1 MNQVSLLIM
10 LFAALITPML
20 MARFKINFLPTA
32 VVEIILG
39 IILGPSLLNIVHP
52 TAILKQLSDIGVII
66 LLFLSGMEINFDLFK
81 KPKTEL
87 SPLAKKNA
95 AQDSKWSPVVLAC
108 LSYLTVIVISLG
120 LAGIFKWAHLFS
132 DFWLA
137 AILFA
142 TISLGIV
149 IATLKENELLSKAF
163 GQTVLLIAV
172 LGEVVPMLG
181 LTFYASFFGSGS
193 KILWL
198 LLLIIVVAV
207 FLLRRFKLFFNFFE
221 QINKSTTQ
229 LDIRLAFF
237 LIVAMVTV
245 ASSVGAENILG
256 AFIAGIIL
264 KLLRP
269 SESTKD
275 KLDSIGYGFFIPIF
289 FMMSGIGLNLRTL
302 LSDPQAVT
310 LIPLFFIAYII
321 AKLAVYPILKLRFKN
336 MNAIAGTSLSTATIT
351 MVVAILQVAKNMHT
365 INSHQ
370 SGAFLLAAILTCIV
384 APLIFNKAY
393 KPEPEDLKKQIVHFI
408 GTNIFTV
415 PVAQQL
421 TQGWYDIQMYT
432 DNEKNFHTY
441 NSEVQT
447 HLVAN
452 LDADELIKQGVFDT
466 DILVV
471 GHFRA
476 QENYELAKAA
486 KAYGV
491 RRVIVRF
498 EDRNILSAH
507 EKELQELGIEVY
519 NTPAVNIAMLRGLI
533 ETPSTLLLLNDTK
546 NAIFEVQVRN
556 RKYTGTEIKNLPFI
570 NKITISQIF
579 RNRHVIRPAGSTQ
592 LELNDRIIFTGNKED
607 TEEIRQELGK
617 LN

>member
-20 MARFKINFLPTA
+20 MARFKITFLPTA

-39 IILGPSLLNIVHP
+39 IVLGPSLLGLVH
-52 TAILKQLSDIGVII
+52 TTEILKQLSDIGVII
-66 LLFLSGMEINFDLFK
+66 LLFLSGMEIDFDLFK
-81 KPKTEL
+81 KPQGTP
-87 SPLAKKNA
+87 SPLAQKNA
-95 AQDSKWSPVVLAC
+95 VQNSKWSPVILAC
-108 LSYLTVIVISLG
+108 LAYSTIIVISLV
-120 LAGIFKWAHLFS
+120 LAGLFKWANLFS

-149 IATLKENELLSKAF
+149 IATLKENELLSKVF

-181 LTFYASFFGSGS
+181 LTFYASVFGSSS
-193 KILWL
+193 KSLWL
-198 LLLIIVVAV
+198 LLLIIVAAI
-207 FLLRRFKLFFNFFE
+207 FLLRRFKFFFNFFE

-302 LSDPQAVT
+302 LSDPEALT
-310 LIPLFFIAYII
+310 LIPLFFLAYVI
-321 AKLAVYPILKLRFKN
+321 AKLAIYPILSLRFKSA
-336 MNAIAGTSLSTATIT
+336 NAIAGTSLSTATIT
-351 MVVAILQVAKNMHT
+351 MVVAILQVAKNMHV
-365 INSHQ
+365 INAHQ
-370 SGAFLLAAILTCIV
+370 SGAFLLAAILTCV
-384 APLIFNKAY
+384 FSPLIFSKAY
-393 KPEPEDLKKQIVHFI
+393 RPEAEDLKKQTVHFI
-408 GTNIFTV
+408 GANIFTV

-432 DNEKNFHTY
+432 DNEKNYRTY
-441 NSEVQT
+441 NSEIQI
-447 HLVAN
+447 HLLEN
-452 LDADELIKQGVFDT
+452 LNAEEMIKQGVFDT

-476 QENYELAKAA
+476 QENYLLAKAA

-491 RRVIVRF
+491 ERVIVRF
-498 EDRNILSAH
+498 EDRNILNKH
-507 EKELQELGIEVY
+507 EKELHDLGIEIY
-519 NTPAVNIAMLRGLI
+519 NTPEVNIAMLRGLI
-533 ETPSTLLLLNDTK
+533 ETPSTMLLLNDTT
-546 NAIFEVQVRN
+546 NTIFEVQVHN
-556 RKYTGTEIKNLPFI
+556 RKYTGLEIKNLPFI
-570 NKITISQIF
+570 DKITISQIF
-579 RNRHVIRPAGSTQ
+579 RNHRLIRPVGTTQ
-592 LELNDRIIFTGNKED
+592 LELNDRLIFTGSKND
-607 TEEIRQELGK
+607 IEEIRQELGK
-617 LN
+617 MN

>member
-149 IATLKENELLSKAF
+149 IAALKENELLSKAF

-193 KILWL
+193 KSLWL

-256 AFIAGIIL
+256 AFTAGIIL

>member
-20 MARFKINFLPTA
+20 MARFKITFLPTA

-39 IILGPSLLNIVHP
+39 IVLGPSLLGLVH
-52 TAILKQLSDIGVII
+52 TTEILKQLSDIGVII
-66 LLFLSGMEINFDLFK
+66 LLFLSGMEIDFDLFK
-81 KPKTEL
+81 KPQGTP
-87 SPLAKKNA
+87 SPLAQKNA
-95 AQDSKWSPVVLAC
+95 VQNSKWSPVILAC
-108 LSYLTVIVISLG
+108 LAYSTIIVISLV
-120 LAGIFKWAHLFS
+120 LAGLFKWANLFS

-149 IATLKENELLSKAF
+149 IATLKENELLSKVF

-181 LTFYASFFGSGS
+181 LTFYASVFGSSS
-193 KILWL
+193 KSLWL
-198 LLLIIVVAV
+198 LLLIIVAAI
-207 FLLRRFKLFFNFFE
+207 FLLHRFKFFFNFFE

-302 LSDPQAVT
+302 LSDPEALT
-310 LIPLFFIAYII
+310 LIPLFFLAYVI
-321 AKLAVYPILKLRFKN
+321 AKLAIYPILSLRFKSA
-336 MNAIAGTSLSTATIT
+336 NAIAGTSLSTATIT
-351 MVVAILQVAKNMHT
+351 MVVAILQVAKNMHV
-365 INSHQ
+365 INAHQ
-370 SGAFLLAAILTCIV
+370 SGAFLLAAILTCV
-384 APLIFNKAY
+384 FSPLIFSKAY
-393 KPEPEDLKKQIVHFI
+393 RPEAEDLKKQTVHFI
-408 GTNIFTV
+408 GANIFTV

-432 DNEKNFHTY
+432 DNEKNYRTY
-441 NSEVQT
+441 NSEIQI
-447 HLVAN
+447 HLLEN
-452 LDADELIKQGVFDT
+452 LNAEEMIKQGIFDT

-476 QENYELAKAA
+476 QENYLLAKAA

-491 RRVIVRF
+491 ERVIVRF
-498 EDRNILSAH
+498 EDRNILNKH
-507 EKELQELGIEVY
+507 EK
-519 NTPAVNIAMLRGLI
+519 
-533 ETPSTLLLLNDTK
+533 
-546 NAIFEVQVRN
+546 
-556 RKYTGTEIKNLPFI
+556 
-570 NKITISQIF
+570 
-579 RNRHVIRPAGSTQ
+579 
-592 LELNDRIIFTGNKED
+592 
-607 TEEIRQELGK
+607 
-617 LN
+617 

>member
-20 MARFKINFLPTA
+20 MARFKITFLPTA

-39 IILGPSLLNIVHP
+39 IVLGPSLLGLVH
-52 TAILKQLSDIGVII
+52 TTEILKQLSDIGVII
-66 LLFLSGMEINFDLFK
+66 LLFLSGMEIDFDLFK
-81 KPKTEL
+81 KPQGTP
-87 SPLAKKNA
+87 SPLAQKNA
-95 AQDSKWSPVVLAC
+95 VQNSKWSPVILAC
-108 LSYLTVIVISLG
+108 LAYSTIIVISLV
-120 LAGIFKWAHLFS
+120 LAGLLKWANLFS

-181 LTFYASFFGSGS
+181 LTFYASVFGSSS
-193 KILWL
+193 KSLWL
-198 LLLIIVVAV
+198 LLLIIVAAI
-207 FLLRRFKLFFNFFE
+207 FLLRRFKFFFNFFE

-302 LSDPQAVT
+302 LSDPEALT
-310 LIPLFFIAYII
+310 LIPLFFLAYVI
-321 AKLAVYPILKLRFKN
+321 AKLAIYPILSLRFKSA
-336 MNAIAGTSLSTATIT
+336 NAIAGTSLSTATIT
-351 MVVAILQVAKNMHT
+351 MVVAILQVAKNMHV
-365 INSHQ
+365 INAHQ
-370 SGAFLLAAILTCIV
+370 SGAFLLAAILTCV
-384 APLIFNKAY
+384 FSPLIFSKAY
-393 KPEPEDLKKQIVHFI
+393 RPEAEDLKKQTVHFI
-408 GTNIFTV
+408 GANIFTV

-432 DNEKNFHTY
+432 DNEKNYRTY
-441 NSEVQT
+441 NSEIQI
-447 HLVAN
+447 HLLEN
-452 LDADELIKQGVFDT
+452 LNAEEMIKQGIFDT

-476 QENYELAKAA
+476 QENYLLAKAA

-491 RRVIVRF
+491 ERVIVRF
-498 EDRNILSAH
+498 EDRNILNKH
-507 EKELQELGIEVY
+507 EKELHDLGIEIY
-519 NTPAVNIAMLRGLI
+519 NTPEVNIAMLRGLI
-533 ETPSTLLLLNDTK
+533 ETPSTMLLLNDTT
-546 NAIFEVQVRN
+546 NTIFEVQVHN
-556 RKYTGTEIKNLPFI
+556 RKYTGLEIKNLPFI
-570 NKITISQIF
+570 DKITISQIF
-579 RNRHVIRPAGSTQ
+579 RNHRLIRPVGTTQ
-592 LELNDRIIFTGNKED
+592 LELNDRLIFTGSKND
-607 TEEIRQELGK
+607 IEEIRHELGK
-617 LN
+617 MN

>member
-20 MARFKINFLPTA
+20 MARFKITFLPTA

-39 IILGPSLLNIVHP
+39 IVLGPSLLGLVH
-52 TAILKQLSDIGVII
+52 TTEILKQLSDIGVII
-66 LLFLSGMEINFDLFK
+66 LLFLSGMEIDFDLFK
-81 KPKTEL
+81 KPQGTP
-87 SPLAKKNA
+87 SPLAQKNA
-95 AQDSKWSPVVLAC
+95 VQNSKWSPVILAC
-108 LSYLTVIVISLG
+108 LAYSTIIVISLV
-120 LAGIFKWAHLFS
+120 LAGLFKWANLFS

-149 IATLKENELLSKAF
+149 IATLKENELLSKVF

-181 LTFYASFFGSGS
+181 LTFYASVFGSSS
-193 KILWL
+193 KSLWL
-198 LLLIIVVAV
+198 LLLIIVAAI
-207 FLLRRFKLFFNFFE
+207 FLLRRFKFFFNFFE

-302 LSDPQAVT
+302 LSDPEALT
-310 LIPLFFIAYII
+310 LIPLFFLAYVI
-321 AKLAVYPILKLRFKN
+321 AKLAIYPILSLRFKSA
-336 MNAIAGTSLSTATIT
+336 NAIAGTSLSTATIT
-351 MVVAILQVAKNMHT
+351 MVVAILQVAKNMHV
-365 INSHQ
+365 INAHQ
-370 SGAFLLAAILTCIV
+370 SGAFLLAAILTCV
-384 APLIFNKAY
+384 FSPLIFSKAY
-393 KPEPEDLKKQIVHFI
+393 RPEAEDLKKQTVHFI
-408 GTNIFTV
+408 GANIFTV

-432 DNEKNFHTY
+432 DNEKNYRTY
-441 NSEVQT
+441 NSEIQI
-447 HLVAN
+447 HLLEN
-452 LDADELIKQGVFDT
+452 LNAEEMIKQGIFDT

-476 QENYELAKAA
+476 QENYLLAKAA

-491 RRVIVRF
+491 ERVIVRF
-498 EDRNILSAH
+498 EDRNILNKH
-507 EKELQELGIEVY
+507 EKELHDLGIEIY
-519 NTPAVNIAMLRGLI
+519 NTPEVNIAMLRGLI
-533 ETPSTLLLLNDTK
+533 ETPSTMLLLNDTT
-546 NAIFEVQVRN
+546 NTIFEVQVHN
-556 RKYTGTEIKNLPFI
+556 RKYTGLEIKNLPFI
-570 NKITISQIF
+570 DKITISQIF
-579 RNRHVIRPAGSTQ
+579 RNHRLIRPVGTTQ
-592 LELNDRIIFTGNKED
+592 LELNDHLIFTGSKND
-607 TEEIRQELGK
+607 IEEIRHELGK
-617 LN
+617 MN

>member
-20 MARFKINFLPTA
+20 MARFKITFLPTA

-39 IILGPSLLNIVHP
+39 IVLGPSLLGLVH
-52 TAILKQLSDIGVII
+52 TTEILKQLSDIGVII
-66 LLFLSGMEINFDLFK
+66 LLFLSGMEIDFDLFK
-81 KPKTEL
+81 KPQGTP
-87 SPLAKKNA
+87 SPLAQKNA
-95 AQDSKWSPVVLAC
+95 VQNSKWSPVILSCLAY
-108 LSYLTVIVISLG
+108 STIIVISLV
-120 LAGIFKWAHLFS
+120 LAGLFKWANLFS

-149 IATLKENELLSKAF
+149 IATLKENELLSKVF

-181 LTFYASFFGSGS
+181 LTFYASVFGSSS
-193 KILWL
+193 KSLWL
-198 LLLIIVVAV
+198 LLLIIVAAI
-207 FLLRRFKLFFNFFE
+207 FLLHRFKFFFNFFE

-302 LSDPQAVT
+302 LSDPEALT
-310 LIPLFFIAYII
+310 LIPLFFLAYVI
-321 AKLAVYPILKLRFKN
+321 AKLAIYPILSLRFKSA
-336 MNAIAGTSLSTATIT
+336 NAIAGTSLSTATIT
-351 MVVAILQVAKNMHT
+351 MVVAILQVAKNMHV
-365 INSHQ
+365 INAHQ
-370 SGAFLLAAILTCIV
+370 SGAFLLAAILTCV
-384 APLIFNKAY
+384 FSPLIFSKAY
-393 KPEPEDLKKQIVHFI
+393 RPEAEDLKKQTVHFI
-408 GTNIFTV
+408 GANIFTV

-432 DNEKNFHTY
+432 DNEKNYRTY
-441 NSEVQT
+441 NSEIQI
-447 HLVAN
+447 HLLEN
-452 LDADELIKQGVFDT
+452 LNAEEMIKQGIFDT

-476 QENYELAKAA
+476 QENYLLAKAA

-491 RRVIVRF
+491 ERVIVRF
-498 EDRNILSAH
+498 EDRNILNKH
-507 EKELQELGIEVY
+507 EKELHDLGIEIY
-519 NTPAVNIAMLRGLI
+519 NTPEVNIAMLRGLI
-533 ETPSTLLLLNDTK
+533 ETPSTMLLLNDTT
-546 NAIFEVQVRN
+546 NTIFEVQVHN
-556 RKYTGTEIKNLPFI
+556 RKYTGLEIKNLPFI
-570 NKITISQIF
+570 DKITISQIF
-579 RNRHVIRPAGSTQ
+579 RNHRLIRPVGTTQ
-592 LELNDRIIFTGNKED
+592 LELNDHLIFTGSKND
-607 TEEIRQELGK
+607 IEEIRHELGK
-617 LN
+617 MN

>member
-20 MARFKINFLPTA
+20 MARFKITFLPTA

-39 IILGPSLLNIVHP
+39 IVLGPSLLGLVH
-52 TAILKQLSDIGVII
+52 TTEILKQLSDIGVII
-66 LLFLSGMEINFDLFK
+66 LLFLSGMEIDFDLFK
-81 KPKTEL
+81 KPQGTP
-87 SPLAKKNA
+87 SPLAQKNA
-95 AQDSKWSPVVLAC
+95 VQNSKWSPVILAC
-108 LSYLTVIVISLG
+108 LAYSTIIVISLV
-120 LAGIFKWAHLFS
+120 LAGLLKWANLFS

-181 LTFYASFFGSGS
+181 LTFYASVFGSSS
-193 KILWL
+193 KSLWL
-198 LLLIIVVAV
+198 LLLIIVAAI
-207 FLLRRFKLFFNFFE
+207 FLLRRFKFFFNFFE

-302 LSDPQAVT
+302 LSDPQALT
-310 LIPLFFIAYII
+310 LIPLFFLAYVI
-321 AKLAVYPILKLRFKN
+321 AKLAIYPVLSLRFKSA
-336 MNAIAGTSLSTATIT
+336 NAIAGTSLSAATIT
-351 MVVAILQVAKNMHT
+351 MVVAILQVAKNMHV
-365 INSHQ
+365 INAHQ
-370 SGAFLLAAILTCIV
+370 SGAFLLAAILTCV
-384 APLIFNKAY
+384 FSPLIFSKAY
-393 KPEPEDLKKQIVHFI
+393 RPEAEDLKKQTVHFI
-408 GTNIFTV
+408 GANIFTV

-432 DNEKNFHTY
+432 DNEKNYRTY
-441 NSEVQT
+441 NSEIQI
-447 HLVAN
+447 HLLEN
-452 LDADELIKQGVFDT
+452 LNAEEMIKQGVFDT

-476 QENYELAKAA
+476 QENYLLAKAA

-491 RRVIVRF
+491 ERVIVRF
-498 EDRNILSAH
+498 EDRNILNKH
-507 EKELQELGIEVY
+507 EKELHDLGIEIY
-519 NTPAVNIAMLRGLI
+519 NTPEVNIAMLRGLI
-533 ETPSTLLLLNDTK
+533 ETPSTMLLLNDTT
-546 NAIFEVQVRN
+546 NTIFEVQVHN
-556 RKYTGTEIKNLPFI
+556 RKYTGLEIKNLPFI
-570 NKITISQIF
+570 DKITISQIF
-579 RNRHVIRPAGSTQ
+579 RNHRLIRPVGTTQ
-592 LELNDRIIFTGNKED
+592 LELNDRLIFTGSKND
-607 TEEIRQELGK
+607 IEEIRQELGK
-617 LN
+617 MN

>member
-10 LFAALITPML
+10 LFAALVTPML
-20 MARFKINFLPTA
+20 MARLKLTFLPTA
-32 VVEIILG
+32 VVEILLG
-39 IILGPSLLNIVHP
+39 VILGPSLLSLVHA
-52 TAILKQLSDIGVII
+52 TDILNQLSDIGVII
-66 LLFLSGMEINFDLFK
+66 LLFLSGMEIDFDLFK
-81 KPKTEL
+81 KKQPT
-87 SPLAKKNA
+87 SPLAQKTA
-95 AQDSKWSPVVLAC
+95 AQTSRWSPVILAC
-108 LSYLTVIVISLG
+108 LAYGTIMVISLG
-120 LAGIFKWAHLFS
+120 LAGIFKWLNLFS

-137 AILFA
+137 AILFS

-172 LGEVVPMLG
+172 LGEVMPLLG
-181 LTFYASFFGSGS
+181 LTFYASVFGNSS
-193 KILWL
+193 KSLWL
-198 LLLIIVVAV
+198 LFLIIIAAV
-207 FLLRRFKLFFNFFE
+207 FLLRRFKFFFNFFE

-269 SESTKD
+269 SQSTKD

-289 FMMSGIGLNLRTL
+289 FMMSGVSLNLKTL
-302 LSDPQAVT
+302 LNDPEALT
-310 LIPLFFIAYII
+310 LIPLFFLAYLI
-321 AKLAVYPILKLRFKN
+321 AKLAIFPILKLRFKSAN
-336 MNAIAGTSLSTATIT
+336 SLAGMSLSAATIT
-351 MVVAILQVAKNMHT
+351 MVVAILQVASNMHT

-370 SGAFLLAAILTCIV
+370 SGAFLLAAVLTCVIS
-384 APLIFNKAY
+384 PLIFGKTY
-393 KPEPEDLKKQIVHFI
+393 QPEPEDLKKQVVHFI

-421 TQGWYDIQMYT
+421 TKGWYQIQMYT
-432 DNEKNFHTY
+432 DNEKNFRTY
-441 NSEVQT
+441 NSEVNA
-447 HLVAN
+447 HLLAN
-452 LDADELIKQGVFDT
+452 LNPQAMIAQGVFDT

-491 RRVIVRF
+491 PRVIVRF
-498 EDRNILSAH
+498 EDHNILNEH
-507 EKELQELGIEVY
+507 ETELRGLGIEVY
-519 NTPAVNIAMLRGLI
+519 NTPEVNIAMLRGLI
-533 ETPSTLLLLNDTK
+533 ETPSTLLILNDTK
-546 NAIFEVQVRN
+546 NTIFEVQVRN
-556 RKYTGTEIKNLPFI
+556 RKYTGMEIKNLPFI
-570 NKITISQIF
+570 DQITISQIF
-579 RNRHVIRPAGSTQ
+579 RNYRLIRPGGSTQ
-592 LELNDRIIFTGNKED
+592 LELNDRIIFSGDKTN
-607 TEEIRQELGK
+607 TEEIRRELSK
-617 LN
+617 IN

>member
-193 KILWL
+193 KSLWL

>member
-20 MARFKINFLPTA
+20 MARFKITFLPTA

-39 IILGPSLLNIVHP
+39 IVLGPSLLGLVH
-52 TAILKQLSDIGVII
+52 TTEILKQLSDIGVII
-66 LLFLSGMEINFDLFK
+66 LLFLSGMEIDFDLFK
-81 KPKTEL
+81 KQQGTP
-87 SPLAKKNA
+87 SPLAQKNA
-95 AQDSKWSPVVLAC
+95 VQNSKWSPVILAC
-108 LSYLTVIVISLG
+108 LAYSTIIVISLV
-120 LAGIFKWAHLFS
+120 LAGLLKWANLFS

-181 LTFYASFFGSGS
+181 LTFYASVFGSSS
-193 KILWL
+193 KSLWL
-198 LLLIIVVAV
+198 LLLIIVAAI
-207 FLLRRFKLFFNFFE
+207 FLLRRFKFFFNFFE

-302 LSDPQAVT
+302 LSDPQALT
-310 LIPLFFIAYII
+310 LIPLFFLAYVI
-321 AKLAVYPILKLRFKN
+321 AKLAIYPVLSLRFKSA
-336 MNAIAGTSLSTATIT
+336 NAIAGTSLSAATIT
-351 MVVAILQVAKNMHT
+351 MVVAILQVAKNMHV
-365 INSHQ
+365 INAHQ
-370 SGAFLLAAILTCIV
+370 SGAFLLAAILTCV
-384 APLIFNKAY
+384 FSPLIFSKAY
-393 KPEPEDLKKQIVHFI
+393 RPEAEDLKKQTVHFI
-408 GTNIFTV
+408 GANIFTV

-432 DNEKNFHTY
+432 DNEKNYRTY
-441 NSEVQT
+441 NSEIQI
-447 HLVAN
+447 HLLEN
-452 LDADELIKQGVFDT
+452 LNAEEMIKQGIFDT

-476 QENYELAKAA
+476 QENYLLAKAA

-491 RRVIVRF
+491 ERVIVRF
-498 EDRNILSAH
+498 EDRNILNKH
-507 EKELQELGIEVY
+507 EKELHDLGIEIY
-519 NTPAVNIAMLRGLI
+519 NTPEVNIAMLRGLI
-533 ETPSTLLLLNDTK
+533 ETPSTMLLLNDTT
-546 NAIFEVQVRN
+546 NTIFEVQVHN
-556 RKYTGTEIKNLPFI
+556 RKYTGLEIKNLPFI
-570 NKITISQIF
+570 DKITISQIF
-579 RNRHVIRPAGSTQ
+579 RNHRLIRPVGTTQ
-592 LELNDRIIFTGNKED
+592 LELNDRLIFTGSKND
-607 TEEIRQELGK
+607 IEEIRHELGK
-617 LN
+617 MN

>member
-20 MARFKINFLPTA
+20 MARFKITFLPTA

-39 IILGPSLLNIVHP
+39 IVLGPSLLGLVH
-52 TAILKQLSDIGVII
+52 TTEILKQLSDIGVII
-66 LLFLSGMEINFDLFK
+66 LLFLSGMEIDFDLFK
-81 KPKTEL
+81 KPQGTP
-87 SPLAKKNA
+87 SPLAQKNA
-95 AQDSKWSPVVLAC
+95 VQNSKWSPVILAC
-108 LSYLTVIVISLG
+108 LAYSTIIVISLV
-120 LAGIFKWAHLFS
+120 LAGLLKWANLFS

-181 LTFYASFFGSGS
+181 LTFYASVFGSSS
-193 KILWL
+193 KSLWL
-198 LLLIIVVAV
+198 LLLIIVAAI
-207 FLLRRFKLFFNFFE
+207 FLLRRFKFFFNFFE

-302 LSDPQAVT
+302 LSDPEALT
-310 LIPLFFIAYII
+310 LIPLFFLAYVI
-321 AKLAVYPILKLRFKN
+321 AKLAIYPILSLRFKSA
-336 MNAIAGTSLSTATIT
+336 NAIAGTSLSTATIT
-351 MVVAILQVAKNMHT
+351 MVVAILQVAKNMHV
-365 INSHQ
+365 INAHQ
-370 SGAFLLAAILTCIV
+370 SGAFLLAAILTCV
-384 APLIFNKAY
+384 FSPLIFSKAY
-393 KPEPEDLKKQIVHFI
+393 RPEAEDLKKQTVHFI
-408 GTNIFTV
+408 GANIFTV

-432 DNEKNFHTY
+432 DNEKNYRTY
-441 NSEVQT
+441 NSEIQI
-447 HLVAN
+447 HLLEN
-452 LDADELIKQGVFDT
+452 LNAEEMIKQGIFDT

-476 QENYELAKAA
+476 QENYLLAKAA

-491 RRVIVRF
+491 ERVIVRF
-498 EDRNILSAH
+498 EDRNILNKH
-507 EKELQELGIEVY
+507 EKELHDLGIEIY
-519 NTPAVNIAMLRGLI
+519 NTPEVNIAMLRGLI
-533 ETPSTLLLLNDTK
+533 ETPSTMLLLNDTT
-546 NAIFEVQVRN
+546 NTIFEVQVHN
-556 RKYTGTEIKNLPFI
+556 RKYTGLEIKNLPFI
-570 NKITISQIF
+570 DKITISQIF
-579 RNRHVIRPAGSTQ
+579 RNHRLIRPVGTTQ
-592 LELNDRIIFTGNKED
+592 LELNDHLIFTGSKND
-607 TEEIRQELGK
+607 IEEIRHELGK
-617 LN
+617 MN

>member
-20 MARFKINFLPTA
+20 MARFKITFLPTA

-39 IILGPSLLNIVHP
+39 IVLGPSLLGLVH
-52 TAILKQLSDIGVII
+52 TTEILKQLSDIGVII
-66 LLFLSGMEINFDLFK
+66 LLFLSGMEIDFDLFK
-81 KPKTEL
+81 KPQDTP
-87 SPLAKKNA
+87 SPLAQKNA
-95 AQDSKWSPVVLAC
+95 VQNSKWSPVILAC
-108 LSYLTVIVISLG
+108 LAYSTIIVISLV
-120 LAGIFKWAHLFS
+120 LAGLFKWANLFS

-181 LTFYASFFGSGS
+181 LTFYASVFGSSS
-193 KILWL
+193 KSLWL
-198 LLLIIVVAV
+198 LLLIIVAAI
-207 FLLRRFKLFFNFFE
+207 FLLRRFKFFFNFFE

-229 LDIRLAFF
+229 LDVRLAFF

-302 LSDPQAVT
+302 LSDPEALT
-310 LIPLFFIAYII
+310 LIPLFFLAYVI
-321 AKLAVYPILKLRFKN
+321 AKLAIYPILSLRFKSA
-336 MNAIAGTSLSTATIT
+336 NAIAGTSLSTATIT
-351 MVVAILQVAKNMHT
+351 MVVAILQVAKNMHV
-365 INSHQ
+365 INAHQ
-370 SGAFLLAAILTCIV
+370 SGAFLLAAILTCV
-384 APLIFNKAY
+384 FSPLIFSKAY
-393 KPEPEDLKKQIVHFI
+393 RPEAEDLKKQTVHFI
-408 GTNIFTV
+408 GANIFTV

-432 DNEKNFHTY
+432 DNEKNYRTY
-441 NSEVQT
+441 NSEIQI
-447 HLVAN
+447 HLLEN
-452 LDADELIKQGVFDT
+452 LNAEEMIKQGIFDT

-476 QENYELAKAA
+476 QENYLLAKAA

-491 RRVIVRF
+491 ERVIVRF
-498 EDRNILSAH
+498 EDRNILNKH
-507 EKELQELGIEVY
+507 EKELHDLGIEIY
-519 NTPAVNIAMLRGLI
+519 NTPEVNIAMLRGLI
-533 ETPSTLLLLNDTK
+533 ETPSTMLLLNDTT
-546 NAIFEVQVRN
+546 NTIFEVQVHN
-556 RKYTGTEIKNLPFI
+556 RKYTGLEIKNLPFI
-570 NKITISQIF
+570 DKITISQIF
-579 RNRHVIRPAGSTQ
+579 RNHRLIRPVGTTQ
-592 LELNDRIIFTGNKED
+592 LELNDRLIFTGSKND
-607 TEEIRQELGK
+607 IEEIRHELGK
-617 LN
+617 MN

>member
-20 MARFKINFLPTA
+20 MARFKITFLPTA
-32 VVEIILG
+32 VVEIIIG
-39 IILGPSLLNIVHP
+39 IVLGPSLLNVVH
-52 TAILKQLSDIGVII
+52 TTGILNQLSDIGVII

-81 KPKTEL
+81 KSPTEL
-87 SPLAKKNA
+87 SPLAQKNA
-95 AQDSKWSPVVLAC
+95 AQNSRWSPILLSTLA
-108 LSYLTVIVISLG
+108 YLTIIGISLG
-120 LAGIFKWAHLFS
+120 LAGIFKWTNLFS

-172 LGEVVPMLG
+172 LGEVIPMLG
-181 LTFYASFFGSGS
+181 LTFYASFFGDSS
-193 KILWL
+193 KSLWL

-207 FLLRRFKLFFNFFE
+207 FLLRRFKFFFNFFE

-269 SESTKD
+269 SENTKD

-302 LSDPQAVT
+302 LSDPQTLT
-310 LIPLFFIAYII
+310 LIPLFFLAYII
-321 AKLAVYPILKLRFKN
+321 AKLAIYPILKLRFKN
-336 MNAIAGTSLSTATIT
+336 MNAVAGTSLSTATIT

-365 INSHQ
+365 INAHQ
-370 SGAFLLAAILTCIV
+370 SGAFLLATVLTCIV
-384 APLIFNKAY
+384 SPLIFSKTY

-432 DNEKNFHTY
+432 DNEKNFRTY
-441 NSEVQT
+441 NSEINA
-447 HLVAN
+447 HLLAS
-452 LDADELIKQGVFDT
+452 LDAEELIKQGVFDT

-476 QENYELAKAA
+476 QENYEIAKAA
-486 KAYGV
+486 KAYGI

-498 EDRNILSAH
+498 EDRNLLSEH
-507 EKELQELGIEVY
+507 EKQLRDLGIEIY
-519 NTPAVNIAMLRGLI
+519 NTPEVNIAMLRGLI
-533 ETPSTLLLLNDTK
+533 ETPSTMLLLNETE

-556 RKYTGTEIKNLPFI
+556 RKYTGMEIKNLSFI

-579 RNRHVIRPAGSTQ
+579 RNRHLIRPVGSTQ
-592 LELNDRIIFTGNKED
+592 LELNDRLIFTGNKND
-607 TEEIRQELGK
+607 TEEIRRELGK
-617 LN
+617 MN

>member
-20 MARFKINFLPTA
+20 MARFKITFLPTA

-39 IILGPSLLNIVHP
+39 IVLGPSLLGLVH
-52 TAILKQLSDIGVII
+52 TTNILKQLSDIGVII
-66 LLFLSGMEINFDLFK
+66 LLFLSGMEIDFDLFK
-81 KPKTEL
+81 KPQGTP
-87 SPLAKKNA
+87 SPLAQKNA
-95 AQDSKWSPVVLAC
+95 VQNSKWSPVILAC
-108 LSYLTVIVISLG
+108 LAYSTIIVISLV
-120 LAGIFKWAHLFS
+120 LAGLFKWANLFS

-181 LTFYASFFGSGS
+181 LTFYASVFGSSS
-193 KILWL
+193 KSLWL
-198 LLLIIVVAV
+198 LLLIIVAAI
-207 FLLRRFKLFFNFFE
+207 FLLRRFKFFFNFFE

-302 LSDPQAVT
+302 LSDPQALT
-310 LIPLFFIAYII
+310 LIPLFFLAYVI
-321 AKLAVYPILKLRFKN
+321 AKLAIYPVLSLRFKSA
-336 MNAIAGTSLSTATIT
+336 NAIAGTSLSAATIT
-351 MVVAILQVAKNMHT
+351 MVVAILQVAKNMHV
-365 INSHQ
+365 INAHQ
-370 SGAFLLAAILTCIV
+370 SGAFLLAAILTCV
-384 APLIFNKAY
+384 FSPLIFSKAY
-393 KPEPEDLKKQIVHFI
+393 RPEAEDLKKQTVHFI
-408 GTNIFTV
+408 GANIFTV

-432 DNEKNFHTY
+432 DNEKNYRTY
-441 NSEVQT
+441 NSEIQI
-447 HLVAN
+447 HLLEN
-452 LDADELIKQGVFDT
+452 LNAEEMIKQGIFDT

-476 QENYELAKAA
+476 QENYLLAKAA

-491 RRVIVRF
+491 ERVIVRF
-498 EDRNILSAH
+498 EDRNILNKH
-507 EKELQELGIEVY
+507 EKELHDLGIEIY
-519 NTPAVNIAMLRGLI
+519 NTPEVNIAMLRGLI
-533 ETPSTLLLLNDTK
+533 ETPSTMLLLNDTT
-546 NAIFEVQVRN
+546 NTIFEVQVHN
-556 RKYTGTEIKNLPFI
+556 RKYTGLEIKNLPFI
-570 NKITISQIF
+570 DKITISQIF
-579 RNRHVIRPAGSTQ
+579 RNHRLIRPVGTTQ
-592 LELNDRIIFTGNKED
+592 LELNDRLIFTGSKND
-607 TEEIRQELGK
+607 IEEIRHELGK
-617 LN
+617 MN

>member
-81 KPKTEL
+81 KPQTEL

-193 KILWL
+193 KSLWL

>member
-20 MARFKINFLPTA
+20 MARFKITFLPTA

-39 IILGPSLLNIVHP
+39 IVLGPSLLGLVH
-52 TAILKQLSDIGVII
+52 TTEILKQLSDIGVII
-66 LLFLSGMEINFDLFK
+66 LLFLSGMEIDFDLFK
-81 KPKTEL
+81 KPQDTP
-87 SPLAKKNA
+87 SPLAQKNA
-95 AQDSKWSPVVLAC
+95 VQNSKWSPVILAC
-108 LSYLTVIVISLG
+108 LAYSTIIVISLV
-120 LAGIFKWAHLFS
+120 LAGLFKWANLFS

-181 LTFYASFFGSGS
+181 LTFYASVFGSSS
-193 KILWL
+193 KSLWL
-198 LLLIIVVAV
+198 LLLIIVAAI
-207 FLLRRFKLFFNFFE
+207 FLLRRFKFFFNFFE

-302 LSDPQAVT
+302 LSDPEALT
-310 LIPLFFIAYII
+310 LIPLFFLAYVI
-321 AKLAVYPILKLRFKN
+321 AKLAIYPILSLRFKSA
-336 MNAIAGTSLSTATIT
+336 NAIAGTSLSTATIT
-351 MVVAILQVAKNMHT
+351 MVVAILQVAKNMHV
-365 INSHQ
+365 INAHQ
-370 SGAFLLAAILTCIV
+370 SGAFLLAAILTCV
-384 APLIFNKAY
+384 FSPLIFSKAY
-393 KPEPEDLKKQIVHFI
+393 RPEAEDLKKQTVHFI
-408 GTNIFTV
+408 GANIFTV

-432 DNEKNFHTY
+432 DNEKNYRTY
-441 NSEVQT
+441 NSEIQI
-447 HLVAN
+447 HLLEN
-452 LDADELIKQGVFDT
+452 LNAEEMIKQGIFDT

-476 QENYELAKAA
+476 QENYLLAKAA

-491 RRVIVRF
+491 ERVIVRF
-498 EDRNILSAH
+498 EDRNILNKH
-507 EKELQELGIEVY
+507 EKELHDLGIEIY
-519 NTPAVNIAMLRGLI
+519 NTPEVNIAMLRGLI
-533 ETPSTLLLLNDTK
+533 ETPSTMLLLNDTT
-546 NAIFEVQVRN
+546 NTIFEVQVHN
-556 RKYTGTEIKNLPFI
+556 RKYTGLEIKNLPFI
-570 NKITISQIF
+570 DKITISQIF
-579 RNRHVIRPAGSTQ
+579 RNHRLIRPVGTTQ
-592 LELNDRIIFTGNKED
+592 LELNDRLIFTGSKND
-607 TEEIRQELGK
+607 IEEIRHELGK
-617 LN
+617 MN